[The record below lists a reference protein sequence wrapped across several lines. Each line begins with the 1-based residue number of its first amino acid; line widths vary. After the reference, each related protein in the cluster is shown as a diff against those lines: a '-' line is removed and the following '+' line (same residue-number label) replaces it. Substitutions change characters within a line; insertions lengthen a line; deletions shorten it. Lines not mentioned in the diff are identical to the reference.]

1 MKTSDKLDA
10 IAQYGKR
17 LTRADVAHLRRA
29 ALELRMLREEIDAK
43 EMVYASDYREG
54 LETKI
59 RLQYLIESVEAALLG
74 AKPW

>member
-1 MKTSDKLDA
+1 MKTSDKLEA

-17 LTRADVAHLRRA
+17 LTRSDVAQLRRA

-43 EMVYASDYREG
+43 QMVHVSDYREG

-59 RLQYLIESVEAALLG
+59 RLQYLIESMEAALLG